1 MKDILL
7 ICGGLCVLAWVYLL
21 LLHGQFWQVQRWKA
35 PKALNS
41 PMSGLVAAVIPARN
55 EAASVGLAVRSLLN
69 QDCAEDLRV
78 FVVDDNSTDGTAAA
92 ARAAAPGARDQSK
105 LTVIAG
111 RPLPSGWTGKLW
123 AVQQGVEQALKL
135 GPQFLLL
142 TDADVDHAPD
152 NISKLVSIAERGQYD
167 LVSFMVMLH
176 CESLAE
182 KLLIPAFVFFFFM
195 LYPPAW
201 IRSPHRRTAGAAG
214 GCMLIRPEVLEQA
227 GGIAAIRNEIIDD
240 CALAAR
246 VKSSGGRVWPGL
258 TPNTRSLRA
267 YRTFGE
273 IERMIARTAFNQ
285 LHHSLWVLLGAA
297 FALVLIFL
305 VPLVLL
311 FSGARW
317 PGTLGLTAYLLMS
330 LAYLPMVRFYNLGI
344 GWCLTLPFSALFY
357 ISATLHSAVKFW
369 RGRGGEWKGRPQ
381 DQSASA

>member
-201 IRSPHRRTAGAAG
+201 IRSERRRTAGAAG
-214 GCMLIRPEVLEQA
+214 GCILIRRRMLEQI
-227 GGIAAIRNEIIDD
+227 GGIGRIRGELIDD
-240 CALAAR
+240 CALASA
-246 VKSSGGRVWPGL
+246 VKQAGGRVWLGL
-258 TPNTRSLRA
+258 GGDAHSIRVYGTA
-267 YRTFGE
+267 GE
-273 IERMIARTAFNQ
+273 IFRMIARTAFTQ
-285 LHHSLWVLLGAA
+285 LRYSLWLLLGTIAA
-297 FALVLIFL
+297 LALTYI
-305 VPLVLL
+305 VPPAAALAG
-311 FSGARW
+311 SGAGIAAW
-317 PGTLGLTAYLLMS
+317 VLMIV
-330 LAYLPMVRFYNLGI
+330 AYLPVLRFYRRSIL
-344 GWCLTLPFSALFY
+344 WAPFLPLLAAFYLAATIHSALAY
-357 ISATLHSAVKFW
+357 W
-369 RGRGGEWKGRPQ
+369 RGNGGMWKGRAQ
-381 DQSASA
+381 AVAQR